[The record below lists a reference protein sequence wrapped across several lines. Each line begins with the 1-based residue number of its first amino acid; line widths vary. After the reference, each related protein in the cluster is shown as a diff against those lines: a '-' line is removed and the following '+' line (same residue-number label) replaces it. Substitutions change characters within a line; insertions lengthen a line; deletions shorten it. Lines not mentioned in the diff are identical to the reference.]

1 LTRDLP
7 ETVAQTATNVMDKGP
22 ALHGVGAKEPQD
34 HQRML
39 TTYTT
44 KLPLE
49 TNALAIHQAPT
60 MLTEATIVTETEPA
74 LHGVGAKEPRD
85 DH

>member
-1 LTRDLP
+1 
-7 ETVAQTATNVMDKGP
+7 MGKGP

-39 TTYTT
+39 TTITM
-44 KLPLE
+44 KVWLV
-49 TNALAIHQAPT
+49 TNALAVHQTPT
-60 MLTEATIVTETEPA
+60 MPTETTIVTETEPA
-74 LHGVGAKEPRD
+74 PNGDGAKEPRD